1 MAARFSACW
10 DQTGQGKPRFSAP
23 LRGSSRPH
31 GAGSESL
38 DSIYTLTLGGPGYAT
53 FTMTYYIY
61 TLGLRT
67 FNLGLAAASSWLF
80 MAFAAAALALV
91 FWLQRR
97 WQTLSS
103 TPAAAVNDSK

>member
-1 MAARFSACW
+1 MLES
-10 DQTGQGKPRFSAP
+10 
-23 LRGSSRPH
+23 LL
-31 GAGSESL
+31 SL

-61 TLGLRT
+61 TLGLRS

-80 MAFAAAALALV
+80 MCFATLALLLV

-97 WQTLSS
+97 SQT
-103 TPAAAVNDSK
+103 AQ